1 MIRIIENLL
10 ILYYV
15 FYFIIDWVFLLIFMI
30 SVRKEK
36 LSIQTDDKFAEF
48 PVSVIVPAYNEEVTV
63 LHSIQMLLALDYP
76 DFEVIVIND
85 GSTDNTLE
93 TILNTF
99 ELNDIDLD
107 IYKNNAILTKT
118 VKRIYGKNNL
128 IVIDKENGG
137 KADAI
142 NVGINY
148 SSKRLICTI
157 DADSVLDKIALKQ
170 TVQPMLDNENVFV
183 SGGQLAVVNGVQLK
197 DNKVVNSYL
206 PKNIWIQWQIIEYLK
221 SFMIARYSMSKI
233 NSIMIM
239 SGAFSVYK
247 KADLLAVGGFL
258 TENNDSDFIKQTG
271 GNGLQTVCEDME
283 IVVRMWRYFYEKGR
297 TAKAVFLPHPVCWT
311 EVPDNSNF
319 LLRQRNRWHRGLAE
333 TLKIHKTMLFEPK
346 YKMIGLFAFP
356 YYLFFELLSPI
367 IKILTLIFLIIAGT
381 MGYFNQSWILLA
393 VLFSTLAS
401 AVITSLATVYIEQW
415 TVKHKLIS
423 FDALRYKTGMDWL
436 RLIVM
441 SILGDFVYAPF
452 RIYAQMMGLKDF
464 INKKNDWYKFSRTG
478 FGESEEK

>member
-15 FYFIIDWVFLLIFMI
+15 FYFIIDWMFLVIFMI

-36 LSIQTDDKFAEF
+36 LSIQTDDKFAEY

-85 GSTDNTLE
+85 GSTDNTLK
-93 TILNTF
+93 TILNIF
-99 ELNDIDLD
+99 KLKDIDLGTKKTGT
-107 IYKNNAILTKT
+107 IPTKT
-118 VKRIYGKNNL
+118 VKRIYGKKNL

-170 TVQPMLDNENVFV
+170 TVQPMLDDDRVFV
-183 SGGQLAVVNGVQLK
+183 SGGQLAVANGVQLK
-197 DNKVVNSYL
+197 NNKVINSYL
-206 PKNIWIQWQIIEYLK
+206 PKNIWVQWQIIEYLK
-221 SFMIARYSMSKI
+221 SFMVARYSMSKI

-247 KADLLAVGGFL
+247 KGDLLAVGGFL

-297 TAKAVFLPHPVCWT
+297 KAKAVFLPHPVCWT

-356 YYLFFELLSPI
+356 YYLIFELFSPF
-367 IKILTLIFLIIAGT
+367 IKIFTAIFLIITGI
-381 MGYFNQSWILLA
+381 MGYFNQYWILLV
-393 VLFSTLAS
+393 VLFSTLTS

-415 TVKHKLIS
+415 TIKHKLIS
-423 FDALRYKTGMDWL
+423 FDALRYKSGMDWI

-452 RIYAQMMGLKDF
+452 RIYAQLRGLKDF

-478 FGESEEK
+478 FGESDEK